1 MLGQAEGPGVCYLA
15 EFLRRW
21 SRRRSSSGAVVE
33 VVVVEEEEVV
43 SSNLLRE
50 REKRSVRESGRM
62 RQAVLKWVQAEWA
75 ELAISEINQ
84 WGRWQQQASQQASKS
99 CGELEPGFLSS

>member
-33 VVVVEEEEVV
+33 VVEEEEVV
-43 SSNLLRE
+43 SRIRLGRKRE
-50 REKRSVRESGRM
+50 RSEWEREGCGRP
-62 RQAVLKWVQAEWA
+62 
-75 ELAISEINQ
+75 S
-84 WGRWQQQASQQASKS
+84 
-99 CGELEPGFLSS
+99 